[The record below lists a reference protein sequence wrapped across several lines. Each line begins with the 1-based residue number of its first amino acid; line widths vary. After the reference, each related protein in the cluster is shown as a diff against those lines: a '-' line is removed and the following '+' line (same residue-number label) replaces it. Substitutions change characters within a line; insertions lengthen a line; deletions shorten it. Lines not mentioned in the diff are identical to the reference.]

1 MLYLDEYQKPF
12 RSLLKY
18 QKPFRSQPTVQKN
31 LVTTTASTVIFLHI
45 QRQSSE
51 DGKFWGKQYA
61 AWLVELQFYVLL

>member
-1 MLYLDEYQKPF
+1 MLYLDE
-12 RSLLKY
+12 Y